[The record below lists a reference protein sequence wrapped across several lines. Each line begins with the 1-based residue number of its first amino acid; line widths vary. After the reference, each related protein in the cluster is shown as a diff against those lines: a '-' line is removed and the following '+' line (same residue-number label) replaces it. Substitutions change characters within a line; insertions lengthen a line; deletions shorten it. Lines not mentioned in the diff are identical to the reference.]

1 MLDKDQLIAKF
12 LTKSLSE
19 KEQLRFDSLLSE
31 DPSFRAEVALLQ
43 DLNKVAEAEDDA
55 MAKEMVAGFE
65 AEYRNKK
72 IGGKTRIWWVAASL
86 AVLLSV
92 GYFVSQTTPP
102 NTQELFVENFE
113 PYRNVIHPITRAS
126 QQEDLKTQAFAYYEQ
141 GKYEDALEL
150 FKKLYQTTETPH
162 YLFYQANALLQ
173 LNRPKEAITALQ
185 THLKTKDTLTQKS
198 HWYLAMAYLKLNDVT
213 NAKKNLEQVVL
224 ENKFNVEKAKS
235 LLKKLD

>member
-12 LTKSLSE
+12 LTRSLSE
-19 KEQLRFDSLLSE
+19 AEQLRFNTLLSK
-31 DPSFRAEVALLQ
+31 DASFRAEVALLQ
-43 DLNKVAEAEDDA
+43 DLNNVAEAEDDA

-65 AEYRNKK
+65 AEHHNKQ
-72 IGGKTRIWWVAASL
+72 GVGKTRIWWVAASL
-86 AVLLSV
+86 ALLLSI
-92 GYFVSQTTPP
+92 GYLVIQETPA
-102 NTQELFVENFE
+102 NTQKLFVENFE
-113 PYRNVIHPITRAS
+113 PYRNVIHPIPRAS
-126 QQEDLKTQAFAYYEQ
+126 QQDDLKTQAFAYYEQ
-141 GKYEDALEL
+141 GKYDEALAL
-150 FKKLYQTTETPH
+150 FKKLYATTETPY

-185 THLKTKDTLTQKS
+185 IHLKTKDTLTQKS

-224 ENKFNVEKAKS
+224 ENKYNVEKAKS

>member
-12 LTKSLSE
+12 LTRSLSE
-19 KEQLRFDSLLSE
+19 EEQLRFNTMLSE
-31 DPSFRAEVALLQ
+31 DASFRAEVALLQ
-43 DLNKVAEAEDDA
+43 DLNRVAEAEDDA

-65 AEYRNKK
+65 AEHHNTKGAGN
-72 IGGKTRIWWVAASL
+72 IRIWWVAASL
-86 AVLLSV
+86 ALLLSI
-92 GYFVSQTTPP
+92 GYLITQDGPP

-126 QQEDLKTQAFAYYEQ
+126 QQDDLKTQAFAYYEQ
-141 GKYEDALEL
+141 GKYDEALAL
-150 FKKLYQTTETPH
+150 FKKLYATTETPH

-185 THLKTKDTLTQKS
+185 IHLKTKDTLTQKS

-224 ENKFNVEKAKS
+224 ENKYNVEKAKS

>member
-12 LTKSLSE
+12 LTRSLSKE
-19 KEQLRFDSLLSE
+19 EQLRFDTMLSE
-31 DPSFRAEVALLQ
+31 DASFRAEVALLQ

-65 AEYRNKK
+65 AEHHNKK
-72 IGGKTRIWWVAASL
+72 GTGKTRIWWVAASL
-86 AVLLSV
+86 ALLLSI
-92 GYFVSQTTPP
+92 GYLVIQETPA

-126 QQEDLKTQAFAYYEQ
+126 QQDDLKTQAFAYYEQ
-141 GKYEDALEL
+141 GKYDEALAL
-150 FKKLYQTTETPH
+150 FIKLYNNTETPH

-185 THLKTKDTLTQKS
+185 IHLKTRDTLTQKS

-224 ENKFNVEKAKS
+224 ENKYNVEKAKS